1 MPAAHTVQSPLPTS
15 ELLYLPSAQ
24 SVQTEP
30 DIPFVDVP
38 SAHAV
43 QSADEE
49 EPRWDVNPNG
59 QSMHVAEP
67 AAELAYLPAEHTQ
80 ALDPRVESIPA
91 GQFEQ
96 AAEPAELENLPAG
109 QGVYVVAPTATSSPA
124 AFTGWG

>member
-1 MPAAHTVQSPLPTS
+1 
-15 ELLYLPSAQ
+15 
-24 SVQTEP
+24 VQTDP

-38 SAHAV
+38 SEHAV

-80 ALDPRVESIPA
+80 ALDPAVESIPA
-91 GQFEQ
+91 GHSEHAV
-96 AAEPAELENLPAG
+96 AATDLEYLPAG
-109 QGVYVVAPTATSSPA
+109 QGAYVVAPTKMSAPVG
-124 AFTGWG
+124 FTG